1 MTWAMPNVAFIDT
14 TRVKRRQFLRRED
27 KGQLYRSSLTRQQSA
42 FLRATR
48 LEMPGQHCNKMA
60 DRISYVKHKQRRP
73 ISGWFQNND
82 VWNETKLVSWLRG
95 SYIDVFPQKNIVY
108 FPITVRKGVGSI
120 MWIWTICA
128 GFRMKGEAIFT
139 GRVIQSFL

>member
-27 KGQLYRSSLTRQQSA
+27 KGQLYRSSLARQQSA

-48 LEMPGQHCNKMA
+48 LEMRGQHCNKMA

-82 VWNETKLVSWLRG
+82 VWTETKLVSWLRG
-95 SYIDVFPQKNIVY
+95 S
-108 FPITVRKGVGSI
+108 
-120 MWIWTICA
+120 
-128 GFRMKGEAIFT
+128 
-139 GRVIQSFL
+139 